1 MGDEGSLYGMQLVAM
16 RDALDGEDVRAI
28 VAYRQRQA
36 GIDPPAVHQ
45 DRACA
50 ALAAVAS
57 LLGSGEL
64 KALAQEVEQRDAR
77 IVQHEVTRLT
87 VAGESDSQVHAMF
100 RSMLLSN
107 RIAAVT
113 ALKAGE
119 PIDPSRARAASRGGA
134 GGLRPACCVLLYGGG
149 LRLSRGGCSTGGD
162 ETSQDAGSVR
172 EKPTQAAR
180 RRPAEPRAVPRGRQ
194 GRVQR
199 GRSRRQSRS
208 RGAAGRCRDRHA
220 LSAFPDPRSP
230 LRGGLSPR

>member
-87 VAGESDSQVHAMF
+87 VDGESDSQVHAMF

-119 PIDPSRARAASRGGA
+119 PIDPSCARAASEGLSGRLAPGV
-134 GGLRPACCVLLYGGG
+134 LRPFI
-149 LRLSRGGCSTGGD
+149 
-162 ETSQDAGSVR
+162 
-172 EKPTQAAR
+172 R
-180 RRPAEPRAVPRGRQ
+180 R
-194 GRVQR
+194 
-199 GRSRRQSRS
+199 
-208 RGAAGRCRDRHA
+208 
-220 LSAFPDPRSP
+220 
-230 LRGGLSPR
+230 